1 MVSDIIS
8 IPWWR
13 VKTKIMKKVF
23 NILLIGLLIYSLFGC
38 MFEPYEPACTQG
50 EYIHGMVCPELY
62 EPVCSPDGTTYANV
76 CYAVKD
82 GWEEDCVIENECNG

>member
-1 MVSDIIS
+1 
-8 IPWWR
+8 
-13 VKTKIMKKVF
+13 MKKVF
-23 NILLIGLLIYSLFGC
+23 NILLLALLLFALFGC
-38 MFEPYEPACTQG
+38 MFEPYEPSCVQE

-82 GWEEDCVIENECNG
+82 GWEEGCVTEGECD